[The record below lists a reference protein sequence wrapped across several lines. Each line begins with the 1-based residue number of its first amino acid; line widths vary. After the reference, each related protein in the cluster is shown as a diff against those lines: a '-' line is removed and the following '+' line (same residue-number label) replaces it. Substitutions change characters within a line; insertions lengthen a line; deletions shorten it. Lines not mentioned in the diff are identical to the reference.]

1 VVATLG
7 GKVVVLQQYSG
18 WCCLVL
24 SSAKIGRSS
33 WRYYQRTVAGGAC
46 EYYTEHGDRPGRW
59 HGQGLGALGLT
70 PGGVVAERELEAM
83 FGRALSPTT
92 GRALGQAWR
101 VDAVTGYDLTF
112 SAPKSVSALWAL
124 GDPTTVEAVATA
136 HTAAVHAALGYLDA
150 HASVSRRG
158 KDGVDQIGSA
168 GLAAALFDHRTSR
181 TGDPQLHTHALV
193 INKVRCADGGWR
205 TLDGHEIYHHKKAAG
220 AIYQTALR
228 AELAARLPV
237 RFGPVSEHGQAEI
250 AGIPDDLIAAW
261 STRTAAVMGDAVPTI
276 ADAEAALGRPVSA
289 GERARIIKTAVLT
302 TRPVKETEVP
312 EGDLRARW
320 ANQATGLG
328 WDGPRLR
335 SVLRT
340 EREASDRRSLPVN
353 PGWADQVA
361 NGAVSAVGR
370 SKAIWSRADLTV
382 QVAARIPTNPGAPM
396 SADGVVDL
404 VEQLTDTALAG
415 TAHGAVA
422 LGADQSGVTARV
434 SDDRYASAELVDT
447 EARILERV
455 ITGGFNTPS
464 RVPAHA
470 VGWFFDGES
479 AALSDEQRRAAV
491 KLVAAKDL
499 VTVMTAPAGAGKT
512 TTLAAAV
519 RVWWRTNTEVIM
531 LAPSARAAAE
541 LATATGA
548 PGHTVARWLLTQ
560 QHLDDQPPGRPT
572 PGDIGR
578 LGHRSVVV
586 VDEASMLTTTDLDQL
601 TARVARAGASLVLVG
616 DPGQIG
622 AVNAPGGMF
631 EHLTH
636 VLGPRTVELTE
647 LHRFTHPW
655 EAAATLRLRDG
666 DPSVLA
672 EYANHGRI
680 HPETT
685 NQDAADGVFDRWHT
699 ASDAGL
705 DALMLARSWTD
716 VTELNARARA
726 VAIATGTVTGP
737 DLATVTSRTASTR
750 GHAEQRSWRAGDV
763 LIAKKNTT
771 RIPIGDDTVRNGD
784 RYRVIAAEA
793 GENAG
798 LVVEDLRGRGTT
810 TLPTSYL
817 ARHSEYGW
825 AATID
830 GAQGAT
836 ADLGIVLARSGL
848 DREHLYVAM
857 SRGREANHVH
867 TTPELNTGDAGPHRP
882 TQAGLQPP
890 APPAQASVQA
900 PGRGE
905 HPAATRRRAEAAGQ
919 LALPDLDA
927 AITQLTTAV
936 TTAGRERAAHTLLDP
951 PVAQARERDWQR
963 RDNQRPERP
972 VPAKHL
978 QSQRDLD
985 RARTRLEQARD
996 HVGRLDAQVLD
1007 LQNQLDDAPRWA
1019 RGRRQTLTR
1028 SLTFTTE
1035 TVLPSA
1041 TNELDQ
1047 ASTDVG
1053 ALAHIVDADSR
1064 QLLDDATADR
1074 VRRRTA
1080 WVDQT
1085 ERPYTDPNAVPAS
1098 TDRAEAPPAH
1108 RGGYGR
1114 DPHRTEA
1121 PPQGPHRSI

>member
-1 VVATLG
+1 M
-7 GKVVVLQQYSG
+7 
-18 WCCLVL
+18 L

-59 HGQGLGALGLT
+59 HGAGLSELGLT
-70 PGGVVAERELEAM
+70 PGAVGAEQELEAM

-92 GRALGQAWR
+92 GRPLGGAWR

-124 GDPTTVEAVATA
+124 GDPGTVEAVDAA
-136 HTAAVHAALGYLDA
+136 HAAAVRAALGFLDS

-158 KDGVDQIGSA
+158 KDGIDQITSH

-193 INKVRCADGGWR
+193 INKVRCADGAWR

-228 AELAARLPV
+228 TELTNRLPV
-237 RFGPVSEHGQAEI
+237 TFGPVSEHGQAEI
-250 AGIPDDLIAAW
+250 AGTPDELIAEW

-276 ADAEAALGRPVSA
+276 ADAEQALGRPVSA

-320 ANQATGLG
+320 AGQAAGLG
-328 WDGPRLR
+328 WDGPSLR
-335 SVLRT
+335 SVLRL
-340 EREASDRRSLPVN
+340 EREASERRARVD
-353 PGWADQVA
+353 PGWVDRVTVE
-361 NGAVSAVGR
+361 AVTAVGR
-370 SKAIWSRADLTV
+370 CKAIWSRADLTV
-382 QVAARIPTNPGAPM
+382 QVAARIPTNPGAPL
-396 SADGVVDL
+396 SAAQVVDL
-404 VEQLTDTALAG
+404 VEQLTTVALTG
-415 TAHGAVA
+415 TVHGAVA
-422 LGADQSGVTARV
+422 LGADRSGVTARV

-470 VGWFFDGES
+470 QAWFFDGPS
-479 AALSDEQRRAAV
+479 SALSDEQRRAAV
-491 KLVAAKDL
+491 KLVVSNDL
-499 VTVMTAPAGAGKT
+499 VSVMTAPAGAGKT

-519 RVWWRTNTEVIM
+519 RVWWRINTQVIM

-548 PGHTVARWLLTQ
+548 PGHTVARWLLQQ
-560 QHLDDQPPGRPT
+560 QHLDDLPPGQRAE
-572 PGDIGR
+572 GQ
-578 LGHRSVVV
+578 LGYRSVVV
-586 VDEASMLTTTDLDQL
+586 VDEASMLTTADLDKL
-601 TARVARAGASLVLVG
+601 SARVARAGASLVLVG

-666 DPSVLA
+666 DPTVLA
-672 EYANHGRI
+672 EYAKHGRI
-680 HPETT
+680 HPEATSA
-685 NQDAADGVFDRWHT
+685 DAADAVFERWHT
-699 ASDAGL
+699 ATEQGR

-726 VAIATGTVTGP
+726 AAIATGTVTGP
-737 DLATVTSRTASTR
+737 VLAIVTSKTASTR
-750 GHAEQRSWRAGDV
+750 GHTEQRSWRAGDV

-771 RIPIGDDTVRNGD
+771 RIRIGPDTVRNGD
-784 RYRVIAAEA
+784 RYRVIASADVS
-793 GENAG
+793 GG
-798 LVVEDLRGRGTT
+798 LVVQDLRGRGTT
-810 TLPTSYL
+810 TLPASYL
-817 ARHSEYGW
+817 ARHTEYGW
-825 AATID
+825 AATVD

-836 ADLGIVLARSGL
+836 ADIGIVLARTGL

-882 TQAGLQPP
+882 TP
-890 APPAQASVQA
+890 APVQAPLLPALAAVQA
-900 PGRGE
+900 PGRGQ
-905 HPAATRRRAEAAGQ
+905 HPAASRHWADATAQ
-919 LALPDLDA
+919 LVLPDLDA
-927 AITQLTTAV
+927 AITQLTTALS
-936 TTAGRERAAHTLLDP
+936 TSGRERAAHSLLDP
-951 PVAQARERDWQR
+951 PIAQARERDWER
-963 RDNQRPERP
+963 RDNQHPPQP
-972 VPAKHL
+972 VPAKHV
-978 QSQRDLD
+978 QNQRDLD
-985 RARTRLEQARD
+985 RARARWEQARD
-996 HVGRLDAQVLD
+996 HVDRLNAQVRD
-1007 LQNQLDDAPRWA
+1007 LQDQLDETPRWA
-1019 RGRRQTLTR
+1019 RSRRQSLTTT
-1028 SLTFTTE
+1028 LTFTTE
-1035 TVLPSA
+1035 MDLPRA
-1041 TNELDQ
+1041 TNELGD
-1047 ASTDVG
+1047 ASRNVDTLTHHVETDTKE
-1053 ALAHIVDADSR
+1053 R
-1064 QLLDDATADR
+1064 LDTNAADR
-1074 VRRRTA
+1074 YRRHQA
-1080 WVDQT
+1080 WSLQT
-1085 ERPYTDPNAVPAS
+1085 DRPYTDPNPVIAPADPPTSTAVHPS
-1098 TDRAEAPPAH
+1098 
-1108 RGGYGR
+1108 GYGR
-1114 DPHRTEA
+1114 DPSRRQ
-1121 PPQGPHRSI
+1121 PPTQGPVRSF

>member
-1 VVATLG
+1 M
-7 GKVVVLQQYSG
+7 
-18 WCCLVL
+18 L

-46 EYYTEHGDRPGRW
+46 EYYSEHGDRPGRW
-59 HGQGLGALGLT
+59 HGQGLGELGLT
-70 PGGVVAERELEAM
+70 AGAVVREQELEAM

-92 GRALGQAWR
+92 GRPLGQGWR

-124 GDPTTVEAVATA
+124 GDPTTVTAVDAA
-136 HTAAVHAALGYLDA
+136 HAAAVRAALGFLDSR
-150 HASVSRRG
+150 ASVSRRG

-168 GLAAALFDHRTSR
+168 GLSAALFDHRTSR

-193 INKVRCADGGWR
+193 INKVRCADGAWR

-228 AELAARLPV
+228 AELTQRLPV
-237 RFGPVSEHGQAEI
+237 TFGAVSEHGQAEI
-250 AGIPDDLIAAW
+250 AGTPENLITAW

-276 ADAEAALGRPVSA
+276 ADAEQALGRPVSTR
-289 GERARIIKTAVLT
+289 ERARIIKTAVLT
-302 TRPVKETEVP
+302 TRPVKEAEVP
-312 EGDLRARW
+312 EGDLRDRW
-320 ANQATGLG
+320 ADQAAGLD

-335 SVLRT
+335 SVLSLD
-340 EREASDRRSLPVN
+340 REASERRDRVD
-353 PGWADQVA
+353 PGWADRVA
-361 NGAVSAVGR
+361 VEAVTAVGR
-370 SKAIWSRADLTV
+370 CKAIWSRADLTV
-382 QVAARIPTNPGAPM
+382 QVAARVPTNRETPL
-396 SADGVVDL
+396 SAAQVVDL

-415 TAHGAVA
+415 SVHGAVA
-422 LGADQSGVTARV
+422 LGAEQSGVTARA

-470 VGWFFDGES
+470 QAWFFDGPS
-479 AALSDEQRRAAV
+479 AQLSEEQRRAAV
-491 KLVAAKDL
+491 KLVVSKDL

-519 RVWWRTNTEVIM
+519 RVWWRLNTEVIM

-560 QHLDDQPPGRPT
+560 QHLDDLPAGPRAEG
-572 PGDIGR
+572 G

-586 VDEASMLTTTDLDQL
+586 VDEASMLTTGDLDQL

-636 VLGPRTVELTE
+636 ILGPRTVELTE

-666 DPSVLA
+666 DGTVLA
-672 EYANHGRI
+672 EYAEHGRI
-680 HPETT
+680 HPEATS
-685 NQDAADGVFDRWHT
+685 QDAADAVFERWHT
-699 ASDAGL
+699 ATEQGR

-726 VAIATGTVTGP
+726 AAIATGAVTGP
-737 DLATVTSRTASTR
+737 DLMTVSSRTASTR
-750 GHAEQRSWRAGDV
+750 GQSEQRSWRAGDV

-771 RIPIGDDTVRNGD
+771 RIRIGADSVRNGD
-784 RYRVIAAEA
+784 RYRVIAADP

-798 LVVEDLRGRGTT
+798 LVVEDLRGRGRT
-810 TLPTSYL
+810 TLPTGYL

-836 ADLGIVLARSGL
+836 ADLGIVLAGSGL

-867 TTPELNTGDAGPHRP
+867 TTPELNTGDAGPRRP
-882 TQAGLQPP
+882 TQARM
-890 APPAQASVQA
+890 QASVAPALAVVQA

-905 HPAATRRRAEAAGQ
+905 HPAESRRPAEATDQ
-919 LALPDLDA
+919 LVLPDLDA

-936 TTAGRERAAHTLLDP
+936 NTTGRERAAHSLLDP
-951 PVAQARERDWQR
+951 PITQARERDWER
-963 RDNQRPERP
+963 RDSQRPPRP
-972 VPAKHL
+972 VPAEHV
-978 QSQRDLD
+978 QTQRDLD
-985 RARTRLEQARD
+985 RARARLEQARD
-996 HVGRLDAQVLD
+996 HLDRLDAQVRD
-1007 LQNQLDDAPRWA
+1007 LRDQLDAAPRWA
-1019 RGRRQTLTR
+1019 RSRRMALTRTLIFTAEMVLPGATDELHQASRDVDTLTQVVD
-1028 SLTFTTE
+1028 TE
-1035 TVLPSA
+1035 TQHR
-1041 TNELDQ
+1041 LD
-1047 ASTDVG
+1047 SG
-1053 ALAHIVDADSR
+1053 
-1064 QLLDDATADR
+1064 TADR
-1074 VRRRTA
+1074 ERRQQAWLERSDRTYVDPNSVIAPADPQARSAMRRREG
-1080 WVDQT
+1080 
-1085 ERPYTDPNAVPAS
+1085 EREPYRNAPNPS
-1098 TDRAEAPPAH
+1098 
-1108 RGGYGR
+1108 
-1114 DPHRTEA
+1114 
-1121 PPQGPHRSI
+1121 GPVRSM

>member
-1 VVATLG
+1 
-7 GKVVVLQQYSG
+7 
-18 WCCLVL
+18 
-24 SSAKIGRSS
+24 
-33 WRYYQRTVAGGAC
+33 
-46 EYYTEHGDRPGRW
+46 
-59 HGQGLGALGLT
+59 
-70 PGGVVAERELEAM
+70 M

-92 GRALGQAWR
+92 GRPLGQAWR

-124 GDPTTVEAVATA
+124 GDPTTVEAVDSA
-136 HTAAVHAALGYLDA
+136 HTAAVHAALGYLGT

-158 KDGVDQIGSA
+158 KDGIDQIGSA

-193 INKVRCADGGWR
+193 INKVRCVDSAWR

-228 AELAARLPV
+228 AELTNRLSV
-237 RFGPVSEHGQAEI
+237 TFGSVSDHGQAEI
-250 AGIPDDLIAAW
+250 AGTPEDLTTAW

-276 ADAEAALGRPVSA
+276 ADTEAALGRPVSA
-289 GERARIIKTAVLT
+289 SERARIIKTAVLT
-302 TRPVKETEVP
+302 TRPVKEADVP

-320 ANQATGLG
+320 ASQAAGLG
-328 WDGPRLR
+328 WDGPSLRL
-335 SVLRT
+335 VLQS
-340 EREASDRRSLPVN
+340 ERHGSDHRCEPLAS
-353 PGWADQVA
+353 GWADRVA
-361 NGAVSAVGR
+361 VEAVTAVGR
-370 SKAIWSRADLTV
+370 CKAIWSRADLTV
-382 QVAARIPTNPGAPM
+382 QIAARIPTNPGTPM
-396 SADGVVDL
+396 SAEQVVDL
-404 VEQLTDTALAG
+404 VEHLTNTALAG
-415 TAHGAVA
+415 SAHGAVA
-422 LGADQSGVTARV
+422 LGTDQAGVTARA

-455 ITGGFNTPS
+455 ITGGFNTPA

-470 VGWFFDGES
+470 VGWFFDGPS
-479 AALSDEQRRAAV
+479 ASLSGEQRRATV
-491 KLVAAKDL
+491 KLVVSKDL
-499 VTVMTAPAGAGKT
+499 VSVMTAPAGAGKT

-519 RVWWRTNTEVIM
+519 RVWWRLNTEVIM

-548 PGHTVARWLLTQ
+548 PGQTVARWLLQQ
-560 QHLDDQPPGRPT
+560 QHLDDLPAGQRAEG
-572 PGDIGR
+572 G

-666 DPSVLA
+666 DPTILA
-672 EYANHGRI
+672 DYAEHGRI
-680 HPETT
+680 HPEATS
-685 NQDAADGVFDRWHT
+685 QDAADAVFDRWHT
-699 ASDAGL
+699 ATEQGL

-726 VAIATGTVTGP
+726 AAIATGTVNGP
-737 DLATVTSRTASTR
+737 VLATVTSRTASTR
-750 GHAEQRSWRAGDV
+750 GHTEQRSWRAGDV

-771 RIPIGDDTVRNGD
+771 RIPVGDDTVRNGD
-784 RYRVIAAEA
+784 RYRVIAAEP
-793 GENAG
+793 GQNAG

-810 TLPTSYL
+810 TLPARYL
-817 ARHSEYGW
+817 ARYSEYGW

-836 ADLGIVLARSGL
+836 ADIGIVLARSGL

-882 TQAGLQPP
+882 TQAGLQASATP
-890 APPAQASVQA
+890 ALAAVQA
-900 PGRGE
+900 PGRGQ
-905 HPAATRRRAEAAGQ
+905 RRAEPMLRTLEGAGQ
-919 LALPDLDA
+919 LVLPDLDA

-936 TTAGRERAAHTLLDP
+936 NTTGRERAAHSLLDP
-951 PVAQARERDWQR
+951 PIAQARERDWER
-963 RDNQRPERP
+963 RDNQRPPQP
-972 VPAKHL
+972 VPATHL
-978 QSQRDLD
+978 QNQRDLH
-985 RARTRLEQARD
+985 RARARLEQARD
-996 HVGRLDAQVLD
+996 HVDRLVTQVRD
-1007 LQNQLDDAPRWA
+1007 QHTQLDDAPRWA
-1019 RGRRQTLTR
+1019 RSRRVALTR
-1028 SLTFTTE
+1028 TLTFTTE
-1035 TVLPSA
+1035 TVLPAA
-1041 TNELDQ
+1041 THELHQ
-1047 ASTDVG
+1047 ASRD
-1053 ALAHIVDADSR
+1053 VDALTTVVDTDSQQR
-1064 QLLDDATADR
+1064 LDGDTAAHVRRHTAWFSQSERPYADPNDVSITADR
-1074 VRRRTA
+1074 ARETTVQRRR
-1080 WVDQT
+1080 D
-1085 ERPYTDPNAVPAS
+1085 N
-1098 TDRAEAPPAH
+1098 
-1108 RGGYGR
+1108 R
-1114 DPHRTEA
+1114 DPYRIE
-1121 PPQGPHRSI
+1121 PPTQGPVRSM

>member
-1 VVATLG
+1 MCIG
-7 GKVVVLQQYSG
+7 GGYPGRKVVVRPQYSG

-46 EYYTEHGDRPGRW
+46 EYYTEHGERPGRW
-59 HGQGLGALGLT
+59 HGRGLGQLGLT
-70 PGGVVAERELEAM
+70 PGVVVQEQELEAM

-92 GRALGQAWR
+92 GRQLGQAWR

-124 GDPTTVEAVATA
+124 GDPATVDAVDGA
-136 HTAAVHAALGYLDA
+136 HAAAVRAALGFLDT

-158 KDGVDQIGSA
+158 KDGINQITSK

-181 TGDPQLHTHALV
+181 GGDPQLHTHALV
-193 INKVRCADGGWR
+193 INKVLCVDGAWR

-228 AELAARLPV
+228 AELTARLPV
-237 RFGPVSEHGQAEI
+237 SFGAVSEHGQAEI
-250 AGIPDDLIAAW
+250 AGTPEELIAAW

-302 TRPVKETEVP
+302 TRPVKEADVP

-320 ANQATGLG
+320 ANQAAAVG
-328 WDGPRLR
+328 WDGPQLQ
-335 SVLRT
+335 LT
-340 EREASDRRSLPVN
+340 LEQERQASDRRSELVS
-353 PGWADQVA
+353 PGWADRVA
-361 NGAVSAVGR
+361 AEAVTAVGR
-370 SKAIWSRADLTV
+370 CKAIWSRADLTV
-382 QVAARIPTNPGAPM
+382 QVAARIPTNPGRPL
-396 SADGVVDL
+396 SAVQVVDL
-404 VEQLTDTALAG
+404 VEQLTSSALAG
-415 TAHGAVA
+415 SVHGAVA
-422 LGADQSGVTARV
+422 LGADQVGVTARV

-455 ITGGFNTPS
+455 IAGGFHTS
-464 RVPAHA
+464 CGVPAHA

-491 KLVAAKDL
+491 KLVASKDL

-519 RVWWRTNTEVIM
+519 RVWWKTNTEVIM

-541 LATATGA
+541 LATATAA
-548 PGHTVARWLLTQ
+548 PGHTVAHWLLTQ
-560 QHLDDQPPGRPT
+560 QHLDDQPPRRPT

-666 DPSVLA
+666 DPSVLP
-672 EYANHGRI
+672 EYAEHGRI
-680 HPETT
+680 HPEATS
-685 NQDAADGVFDRWHT
+685 QDVADAVFDRWHT
-699 ASDAGL
+699 ATDAGL

-726 VAIATGTVTGP
+726 ASIATGAVTGP
-737 DLATVTSRTASTR
+737 VLATVTSKTPSTR
-750 GHAEQRSWRAGDV
+750 GQAEQRLWRAGDV

-771 RIPIGDDTVRNGD
+771 RIAIGADTVRNGD
-784 RYRVIAAEA
+784 RYRVIAAEP
-793 GENAG
+793 GENVG

-810 TLPTSYL
+810 RCPPRTWRGTPSTGGPPRSTAPKEPPPTS
-817 ARHSEYGW
+817 
-825 AATID
+825 
-830 GAQGAT
+830 
-836 ADLGIVLARSGL
+836 
-848 DREHLYVAM
+848 
-857 SRGREANHVH
+857 
-867 TTPELNTGDAGPHRP
+867 
-882 TQAGLQPP
+882 
-890 APPAQASVQA
+890 ASSS
-900 PGRGE
+900 P
-905 HPAATRRRAEAAGQ
+905 EAAW
-919 LALPDLDA
+919 
-927 AITQLTTAV
+927 T
-936 TTAGRERAAHTLLDP
+936 
-951 PVAQARERDWQR
+951 
-963 RDNQRPERP
+963 
-972 VPAKHL
+972 
-978 QSQRDLD
+978 
-985 RARTRLEQARD
+985 
-996 HVGRLDAQVLD
+996 
-1007 LQNQLDDAPRWA
+1007 
-1019 RGRRQTLTR
+1019 
-1028 SLTFTTE
+1028 
-1035 TVLPSA
+1035 
-1041 TNELDQ
+1041 
-1047 ASTDVG
+1047 ASTCT
-1053 ALAHIVDADSR
+1053 SR
-1064 QLLDDATADR
+1064 
-1074 VRRRTA
+1074 
-1080 WVDQT
+1080 
-1085 ERPYTDPNAVPAS
+1085 
-1098 TDRAEAPPAH
+1098 
-1108 RGGYGR
+1108 
-1114 DPHRTEA
+1114 
-1121 PPQGPHRSI
+1121 